1 MGTYLTI
8 FTYERDAWRAMVR
21 RPEDRSEAA
30 RRVVEAAGGRL
41 KAFYWMLGD
50 DDGLAI
56 FTAPDAGGAA
66 AVSAAIAASGRISRQ
81 RTTRL
86 LDTAE
91 ARRALE
97 TARVV
102 QPAYEPPGGTHED
115 WHGEYDEGVAL
126 A

>member
-1 MGTYLTI
+1 MGTYLTF
-8 FTYERDAWRAMVR
+8 FTYERDAWRAMVQ

-41 KAFYWMLGD
+41 EAFYWMLGD

-56 FTAPDAGGAA
+56 FTAPDAVGAA
-66 AVSAAIAASGRISRQ
+66 AVSAAISASGRIARL

-86 LDTAE
+86 LDAGE

-97 TARVV
+97 AARVV
-102 QPAYEPPGGTHED
+102 QSAYEPPGGAPKD
-115 WHGEYDEGVAL
+115 WRGDYDEGVAL